1 MRELGVVVNPLPTTH
16 TAMLQQITLYL
27 VPNTMK
33 ECLYGPESSYSTQTN
48 LNRQLKTIEADM
60 VLNVI
65 GKCN

>member
-1 MRELGVVVNPLPTTH
+1 
-16 TAMLQQITLYL
+16 MLQQITLYL